1 MNTDTIFSEIQKLS
15 TAQKILLLEQ
25 AWDDVSRSAD
35 EIPIPEWQKKALD
48 ERLEEHYANPNENN
62 LSSSEVFTQLRQG

>member
-25 AWDDVSRSAD
+25 AWDDVSQSAD
-35 EIPIPEWQKKALD
+35 EVPIPDWQKKALD

-62 LSSSEVFTQLRQG
+62 LSSSEVFTQLRQS

>member
-25 AWDDVSRSAD
+25 AWDDVSQSAG
-35 EIPIPEWQKKALD
+35 EIPIPDWQKKILD
-48 ERLEEHYANPNENN
+48 ERLKEHYANPNENN
-62 LSSSEVFTQLRQG
+62 LSSTEVFTQLRQN

>member
-25 AWDDVSRSAD
+25 AWDDVSQSAND
-35 EIPIPEWQKKALD
+35 IPIPDWQKKLLD
-48 ERLEEHYANPNENN
+48 ERLEEHYNNPTQNN
-62 LSSSEVFTQLRQG
+62 FSYSEIISQLRQN

>member
-15 TAQKILLLEQ
+15 TAQKILLLEH
-25 AWDDVSRSAD
+25 AWDDISQSAD
-35 EIPIPEWQKKALD
+35 EVPIPDWQKKALD

-62 LSSSEVFTQLRQG
+62 LSSSEVFTQLRQS

>member
-25 AWDDVSRSAD
+25 AWDDVSQSAG

-48 ERLEEHYANPNENN
+48 KRLEEHYANPNENN
-62 LSSSEVFTQLRQG
+62 LSSNEIFTQLRQN

>member
-25 AWDDVSRSAD
+25 AWDDVSQSEG

-62 LSSSEVFTQLRQG
+62 QSSSEVFTQLRQN

>member
-25 AWDDVSRSAD
+25 AWDHVSQSAD
-35 EIPIPEWQKKALD
+35 EIPIPEWQKKVLD
-48 ERLEEHYANPNENN
+48 ERLEEHYANPNKNN
-62 LSSSEVFTQLRQG
+62 LSSSEVFTQLRQS

>member
-25 AWDDVSRSAD
+25 AWDDVSQSAND
-35 EIPIPEWQKKALD
+35 IPIPDWQKKLLD
-48 ERLEEHYANPNENN
+48 ERLEEHYNNPTENN
-62 LSSSEVFTQLRQG
+62 LSYSEIISQLR

>member
-25 AWDDVSRSAD
+25 AWDDVSQSAND
-35 EIPIPEWQKKALD
+35 IPIPDWQKKLLD
-48 ERLEEHYANPNENN
+48 ERLEEHYNNPTENN
-62 LSSSEVFTQLRQG
+62 LSYSEIFSQLRQN